1 MNSKWA
7 SLLALGFVVVG
18 CASAQI
24 RKVPK
29 RSDYD
34 AQTWERERK
43 QQYADSLCGLRFY
56 RSRPYVNVYKPFPLE
71 SDVVLVDGVVS
82 ADGKWVQLTPNG
94 ASRKIVGDLCL
105 LGACTPSGNL
115 PASAVLATGSAS
127 VSKSERDVML
137 AQGATASGTG
147 GGATLRAQGA
157 TDAADPTLVAPGE
170 LDRIAPHATAE
181 DRPSGTSTLRLST
194 DLDAVAQTK
203 LRDYFD
209 IQYLPDFEEE
219 YVVDP
224 RANLGEVNVTLTQG
238 PGGVLMA
245 MGMQVDN
252 SAITRPLVD
261 AYTELV
267 KQGAEVAKT
276 ALGKAGGLK
285 AQGATAGDQSLGTL
299 PGTQVTLRVHV
310 VKMASP
316 GLYPILKDSE
326 MLENRH
332 CVRELGHCMCP
343 RCSAAN
349 AHVQAI
355 VVPTYPYTRI
365 AYQYFTTVVVE
376 HLLDTSPAAPKLSL
390 GAQGKAGDATT
401 KGVSNAELLAK
412 IDAQLKGETSGN
424 CLLDMK
430 PVEVV
435 LRDPSTGPLE
445 SITRLSIRVVR
456 RDMASVPPADAA
468 ACAAAVKDFIVAHL
482 DDLRLSALAA
492 DSLTVIAQ

>member
-219 YVVDP
+219 YVVEPHGHRIVDP
-224 RANLGEVNVTLTQG
+224 AGDSERASHDDRLHGLAGTTTRRGSRRGRPVLAPSDASSRPVRSAARIAAVVLGLAAVVYG
-238 PGGVLMA
+238 
-245 MGMQVDN
+245 
-252 SAITRPLVD
+252 
-261 AYTELV
+261 
-267 KQGAEVAKT
+267 T
-276 ALGKAGGLK
+276 ALLTGGCAG
-285 AQGATAGDQSLGTL
+285 ARS
-299 PGTQVTLRVHV
+299 V
-310 VKMASP
+310 
-316 GLYPILKDSE
+316 
-326 MLENRH
+326 
-332 CVRELGHCMCP
+332 
-343 RCSAAN
+343 
-349 AHVQAI
+349 
-355 VVPTYPYTRI
+355 
-365 AYQYFTTVVVE
+365 
-376 HLLDTSPAAPKLSL
+376 AP
-390 GAQGKAGDATT
+390 
-401 KGVSNAELLAK
+401 
-412 IDAQLKGETSGN
+412 
-424 CLLDMK
+424 
-430 PVEVV
+430 
-435 LRDPSTGPLE
+435 
-445 SITRLSIRVVR
+445 
-456 RDMASVPPADAA
+456 
-468 ACAAAVKDFIVAHL
+468 
-482 DDLRLSALAA
+482 
-492 DSLTVIAQ
+492 